1 MSFIDRVR
9 NHFSDSE
16 NNDIWNKASELGDVE
31 TILQKSN
38 EKPQL
43 IYKHSHRCSVCF
55 LAKEE
60 LEGVADEIN
69 DIADLYMVNVIHER
83 DLSNRIASELNV
95 RHESPQVII
104 VKDREVRWKGSHWE
118 VKGDEI
124 WKSIRNHCNVNE

>member
-9 NHFSDSE
+9 NQFSDSE
-16 NNDIWNKASELGDVE
+16 NNDIWNSASKFGDVNAL
-31 TILQKSN
+31 LQKSQ
-38 EKPQL
+38 ETPQV

-60 LEGVADEIN
+60 LEGVADQIN
-69 DIADLYMVNVIHER
+69 EVADLYMINVIHER

-104 VKDREVRWKGSHWE
+104 LKDGEVVWKGSHWDI
-118 VKGDEI
+118 KG
-124 WKSIRNHCNVNE
+124 KKVLKLFGNNT